1 MALTGRFHHMDIYV
15 ADLERSIAFWAPL
28 LEALGWQRR
37 VDRPTTKSWASPTAE
52 LFFVQAEPEF
62 VAQGYHRKRVGLNHL
77 AFSVE
82 GHEALE
88 RFRALV
94 RERGARALYGGEVE
108 ETATQHR
115 FFFEDP
121 DRIKVEVLA
130 ER

>member
-1 MALTGRFHHMDIYV
+1 MAVSGRFHHMDIYV
-15 ADLERSIAFWAPL
+15 ADLGRTVAFWGPL
-28 LEALGWQRR
+28 LESLGWR
-37 VDRPTTKSWASPTAE
+37 VRAERPTVKSWTDGTTE

-77 AFSVE
+77 ALGVD
-82 GHEALE
+82 GRPALE
-88 RFRALV
+88 AVRTLV
-94 RERGARALYGGEVE
+94 EAHGARMLYGGEIE

-115 FFFEDP
+115 LFFEDP

>member
-1 MALTGRFHHMDIYV
+1 MSGRFHHLDLYV
-15 ADLERSIAFWAPL
+15 ADLARAVEFWGPF
-28 LEALGWQRR
+28 LEQLGFSKAA
-37 VDRPTTKSWASPTAE
+37 DRPSAKSWRGAGAE

-77 AFSVE
+77 AFAVDSRDE
-82 GHEALE
+82 LATL
-88 RFRALV
+88 LDWI
-94 RERGARALYGGEVE
+94 RGRGQRLLYAGEIE

-121 DRIKVEVLA
+121 ERIKVEVLA

>member
-1 MALTGRFHHMDIYV
+1 MSGRFHHMDIYV
-15 ADLERSIAFWAPL
+15 ADLDRSIAFWGPL
-28 LEALGWQRR
+28 LEAIGWSAA
-37 VDRPTTKSWASPTAE
+37 VARPAVRSWRAAGTE

-62 VAQGYHRKRVGLNHL
+62 AAQGYHRKRVGLNHL
-77 AFSVE
+77 AFGVDGRAE
-82 GHEALE
+82 LE
-88 RFRALV
+88 RFRDQV
-94 RERGARALYGGEVE
+94 VTRGARMLYGGEIE

>member
-1 MALTGRFHHMDIYV
+1 MNGRFHHMDIYV
-15 ADLERSIAFWAPL
+15 ADLDRTVGFWGPL
-28 LEALGWQRR
+28 LEAIGWSAAA
-37 VDRPTTKSWASPTAE
+37 VRPTVRSWRGAGTE

-77 AFSVE
+77 ALAVDGRAE
-82 GHEALE
+82 LT
-88 RFRALV
+88 RFRDLV
-94 RERGARALYGGEVE
+94 VTRGARMLYGGEIE